1 MKPRIDDRVTQQH
14 APLYPTFRVGTFTT
28 IQGQIKVWIIM
39 GYFVWKKKT
48 QTQKKDHFPSIRI
61 ETVRTVVVNVVSE
74 LIIYCSVAQTRKF
87 SYGVSLSPCVRPHRL
102 SGSARGTDGKVNES
116 HTYLAFVLVKGKPP
130 YSS

>member
-1 MKPRIDDRVTQQH
+1 MKPRIDDRGTQQH
-14 APLYPTFRVGTFTT
+14 APLYPTFRVGTFTK

-74 LIIYCSVAQTRKF
+74 LIIYSRV
-87 SYGVSLSPCVRPHRL
+87 
-102 SGSARGTDGKVNES
+102 
-116 HTYLAFVLVKGKPP
+116 
-130 YSS
+130 